1 MGRAGEK
8 LAAAFKPDAA
18 AGAYLGPGAAGTGPD
33 VAGTGAGRGGWPGG
47 GGPARSPVVR
57 QA

>member
-18 AGAYLGPGAAGTGPD
+18 AGACPGPGRG
-33 VAGTGAGRGGWPGG
+33 GTGAGGTGAA
-47 GGPARSPVVR
+47 ARARAAWQIPR
-57 QA
+57 C

>member
-18 AGAYLGPGAAGTGPD
+18 AGACPGPGRGR
-33 VAGTGAGRGGWPGG
+33 TGAATR
-47 GGPARSPVVR
+47 ARAAWQIPR
-57 QA
+57 C